1 MTQEQKLKLSKAT
14 VIILRKFTGKESL
27 KKKLQRLI
35 LEKN

>member
-1 MTQEQKLKLSKAT
+1 MGNEQKLKLGKAT
-14 VIILRKFTGKESL
+14 FIILRKFTGKESL